1 LRLRHRLPLSF
12 VLVAGLSVVV
22 AALFLTLS
30 LQRRAVR
37 RLADGL
43 RSQALLARDLAR
55 GEADLHAAADG
66 LADRIG
72 QELGV
77 RVTVIGAD
85 GTVLGDTDLDG
96 EALRNVENH
105 SDRPEVKE
113 AQARGSGEAIRW
125 SHTLGS
131 DLLYV
136 AVRLDPDDAGRGVV
150 RLAVPLDEVRRAER
164 AVVGPVALAAL
175 ASILLA
181 AGLGFLASG
190 RLVRRLDR
198 LSGAA
203 AAIADGQA
211 GARTRRGPEDELGA
225 VERSL
230 NRMAETL
237 DERHALLLRQRN
249 QMQSVLEGMVEGVLL
264 TDATGRILLAN
275 TAFERIFDAPPP
287 LEGRRP
293 LEAAR
298 VPGLQESI
306 EAALAASGPLTREI
320 ELLRGH
326 QEKVLRASL
335 APLRGDGGG
344 PAGAV
349 AVFHDVTEL
358 KRLEQ
363 ARREF
368 VANVSHELRTPLTA
382 IKGYSE
388 TLLHG
393 GLADPGSAAEFVR
406 VIDRH
411 AERLRLLIED
421 LLDLAAVEQGRARLD
436 LEPTSPSWVSAQAVG
451 VVRRAADLKRQTFAV
466 DVPDDLPAIRADR
479 DRLAQVLINLLDNA
493 VKFTPDGGR
502 IRIRAR
508 AANGHMEFAVSDN
521 GPGIPADELG
531 RIFERFYRVERSR
544 DRREGGTGLGLAIA
558 KHLVQAM
565 EGSIEAE
572 SDPGSGATFRVTLP
586 LAG

>member
-1 LRLRHRLPLSF
+1 MRLRHRLPLSF

-22 AALFLTLS
+22 AALFLTLA
-30 LQRRAVR
+30 LQRRTVR

-43 RSQALLARDLAR
+43 RSQAILARDLAR
-55 GEADLHAAADG
+55 AETDLRGSADG

-72 QELGV
+72 KDLGV

-96 EALRNVENH
+96 DALRNVENH
-105 SDRPEVKE
+105 AGRPEVKE
-113 AQARGSGEAIRW
+113 ALARGSGEAIRW

-136 AVRLDPDDAGRGVV
+136 AVRLDPDEPGRGVV
-150 RLAVPLDEVRRAER
+150 RLAVPLDEVQRAER
-164 AVVGPVALAAL
+164 AVVGPVASAAL

-181 AGLGFLASG
+181 AGLGLLASG

-198 LSGAA
+198 LAGAA
-203 AAIADGQA
+203 AAIADGKA
-211 GARTRRGPEDELGA
+211 GARTRRGPEDELGE

-237 DERHALLLRQRN
+237 DDRHAALLRQRN

-275 TAFERIFDAPPP
+275 RAFERIFDAPPP
-287 LEGRRP
+287 LEGLRP

-306 EAALAASGPLTREI
+306 EAALEATSPLTREI
-320 ELLRGH
+320 ELLRG
-326 QEKVLRASL
+326 SL
-335 APLRGDGGG
+335 APLRGDDGE
-344 PAGAV
+344 PIGAV

-393 GLADPGSAAEFVR
+393 GLADPESAAAPR
-406 VIDRH
+406 RWH
-411 AERLRLLIED
+411 RLPSALQRNRE
-421 LLDLAAVEQGRARLD
+421 
-436 LEPTSPSWVSAQAVG
+436 SPSTACA
-451 VVRRAADLKRQTFAV
+451 
-466 DVPDDLPAIRADR
+466 
-479 DRLAQVLINLLDNA
+479 
-493 VKFTPDGGR
+493 
-502 IRIRAR
+502 AR
-508 AANGHMEFAVSDN
+508 ATRWRRSRGVSD
-521 GPGIPADELG
+521 PRA
-531 RIFERFYRVERSR
+531 
-544 DRREGGTGLGLAIA
+544 
-558 KHLVQAM
+558 
-565 EGSIEAE
+565 
-572 SDPGSGATFRVTLP
+572 
-586 LAG
+586 

>member
-1 LRLRHRLPLSF
+1 
-12 VLVAGLSVVV
+12 V

-30 LQRRAVR
+30 LQKRAVR
-37 RLADGL
+37 RLADSL
-43 RSQALLARDLAR
+43 RAQAVLARDLAR
-55 GEADLHAAADG
+55 TGTDLPAGADA

-72 QELGV
+72 RELDL
-77 RVTVIGAD
+77 RVTVIAAD
-85 GTVLGDTDLDG
+85 GTVLGDTDFDG
-96 EALRNVENH
+96 EKIRALENH
-105 SDRPEVKE
+105 AERPEVKE
-113 AQARGSGEAIRW
+113 AMAHGAGESIRW
-125 SHTLGS
+125 SHSVQG

-136 AVRLDPDDAGRGVV
+136 AVRIDPDDPARGVM
-150 RLAVPLDEVRRAER
+150 RLAVPLDEVRRAEW
-164 AVVGPVALAAL
+164 AVAGPIAAAAL

-181 AGLGFLASG
+181 AALGVLASG
-190 RLVRRLDR
+190 RLVRRLER
-198 LSGAA
+198 LSNAA
-203 AAIADGQA
+203 AAIAAGQA
-211 GARTRRGPEDELGA
+211 SARARPGRADEVGE

-230 NRMAETL
+230 NRMADTL
-237 DERHALLLRQRN
+237 DERLALLLHQRN
-249 QMQSVLEGMVEGVLL
+249 QMHSVLEGMVEGVLL

-275 TAFERIFDAPPP
+275 RAFERMFDAPPP

-306 EAALAASGPLTREI
+306 EAALEAPGPLTREI
-320 ELLRGH
+320 ELVRAH

-335 APLRGDGGG
+335 APLRG
-344 PAGAV
+344 AMAERLGAV

-382 IKGYSE
+382 IKGYAE

-393 GLADPGSAAEFVR
+393 GLADPASAIEFVR

-411 AERLRLLIED
+411 AERLRLLIEE

-436 LEPTSPSWVSAQAVG
+436 LEPTSPAEVSAQAVG
-451 VVRRAADLKRQTFAV
+451 VVRPAADFKHQSFSI
-466 DVPDDLPAIRADR
+466 DVPEDLPRCRADR
-479 DRLAQVLINLLDNA
+479 DRLAQVLINLLGNA

-502 IRIRAR
+502 IGIRAR
-508 AANGHMEFAVSDN
+508 ASNGHMEIAVFDN

-565 EGSIEAE
+565 DGSIEAE
-572 SDPGSGATFRVTLP
+572 SAPGSGATFRVTLP
-586 LAG
+586 LAR

>member
-1 LRLRHRLPLSF
+1 
-12 VLVAGLSVVV
+12 V

-30 LQRRAVR
+30 LQRRTVR

-43 RSQALLARDLAR
+43 RAQAILARDLAR
-55 GEADLHAAADG
+55 READLQADADP

-72 QELGV
+72 GELHL
-77 RVTVIGAD
+77 RMTVIAGD
-85 GTVLGDTDLDG
+85 GKVLGDSDLDG
-96 EALRNVENH
+96 EALRTVENH
-105 SDRPEVKE
+105 ADRPEVRE
-113 AQARGSGEAIRW
+113 ALAHGAGQAIRW
-125 SHTLGS
+125 SHTIGS

-150 RLAVPLDEVRRAER
+150 RLAVPLDEVQRAER
-164 AVVGPVALAAL
+164 AVAAPVAAAAL

-181 AGLGFLASG
+181 AGLGVLASG
-190 RLVRRLDR
+190 RLVRRLER
-198 LSGAA
+198 LSKAAGAL
-203 AAIADGQA
+203 ADGRTA
-211 GARTRRGPEDELGA
+211 TRTRPGPADEVGE

-230 NRMAETL
+230 NRMADTL
-237 DERHALLLRQRN
+237 DERMALLLHQRN

-275 TAFERIFDAPPP
+275 RAFERIFDAPPP

-298 VPGLQESI
+298 VPGLQESV
-306 EAALAASGPLTREI
+306 EAALEAEGPLTREI
-320 ELLRGH
+320 ELLRGS

-335 APLRGDGGG
+335 APLRGSGGESI
-344 PAGAV
+344 GAV

-411 AERLRLLIED
+411 AERLRLLIEE

-436 LEPTSPSWVSAQAVG
+436 LESTSPAEVSAQAVG
-451 VVRRAADLKRQTFAV
+451 LVQPAADIKRQTLAV
-466 DVPDDLPAIRADR
+466 DVPADLPPCRADR
-479 DRLAQVLINLLDNA
+479 GRLAQVLINLLGNA

-502 IRIRAR
+502 IGIRAR
-508 AANGHMEFAVSDN
+508 ASNGHLEIAVTDN

-565 EGSIEAE
+565 DGSIEAE
-572 SDPGSGATFRVTLP
+572 SVPGAGSTFRITLP
-586 LAG
+586 LAD

>member
-1 LRLRHRLPLSF
+1 M
-12 VLVAGLSVVV
+12 

-43 RSQALLARDLAR
+43 RSQAILARDLAR
-55 GEADLHAAADG
+55 AEPDLGVAADG

-72 QELGV
+72 TELGV

-85 GTVLGDTDLDG
+85 GTVLGDTDLDAEG
-96 EALRNVENH
+96 LRTVENH
-105 SDRPEVKE
+105 ASRPEVQE
-113 AQARGSGEAIRW
+113 AMAKGAGESIRW
-125 SHTLGS
+125 SHTIGS

-136 AVRLDPDDAGRGVV
+136 AVRLDPGDPARGVV
-150 RLAVPLDEVRRAER
+150 RLSVPLDEVQRAER
-164 AVVGPVALAAL
+164 AVAGPVAAAAL

-181 AGLGFLASG
+181 AGLGVLASR

-198 LSGAA
+198 LSVAA
-203 AAIADGQA
+203 AAIADGNTT
-211 GARTRRGPEDELGA
+211 ARTRRGPADELGE

-237 DERHALLLRQRN
+237 DERHAALLRQRN

-306 EAALAASGPLTREI
+306 EAALAAAGPLTREI

-335 APLRGDGGG
+335 APLRSDGGESI
-344 PAGAV
+344 GAV

-393 GLADPGSAAEFVR
+393 GLADTGSAVEFVR

-411 AERLRLLIED
+411 AERLRLLIEE

-436 LEPTSPSWVSAQAVG
+436 LEPTSPAEVSAQAVG
-451 VVRRAADLKRQTFAV
+451 VVRQAADIKHQTFAI
-466 DVPDDLPAIRADR
+466 DVPEDLPPCRADR
-479 DRLAQVLINLLDNA
+479 DRLAQVLINLLGNA

-502 IRIRAR
+502 IGIRAR
-508 AANGHMEFAVSDN
+508 ASNGHMVIAVSDT

-558 KHLVQAM
+558 KHLVHAM
-565 EGSIEAE
+565 DGSIEAE
-572 SDPGSGATFRVTLP
+572 SAPGSGATFRVTLP

>member
-1 LRLRHRLPLSF
+1 
-12 VLVAGLSVVV
+12 V

-30 LQRRAVR
+30 LQKRAVR
-37 RLADGL
+37 RLADSL
-43 RSQALLARDLAR
+43 RAQAVLASDLAR
-55 GEADLHAAADG
+55 GETDLAAGADA

-72 QELGV
+72 REANL
-77 RVTVIGAD
+77 RVTVIAAD
-85 GTVLGDTDLDG
+85 GTVLGDTDFDG
-96 EALRNVENH
+96 EKIRALENH
-105 SDRPEVKE
+105 ADRPEVKE
-113 AQARGSGEAIRW
+113 AMARGAGESVRW
-125 SHTLGS
+125 SHSVQG

-136 AVRLDPDDAGRGVV
+136 AVRLDPDDPARGVM
-150 RLAVPLDEVRRAER
+150 RLAVPLDEVRRAEW
-164 AVVGPVALAAL
+164 AVAGPIAAAAL

-181 AGLGFLASG
+181 AALGVLASG
-190 RLVRRLDR
+190 RLVRRLER
-198 LSGAA
+198 LSNAA
-203 AAIADGQA
+203 AAIAA
-211 GARTRRGPEDELGA
+211 GKSATRARPGAGDEVGE

-237 DERHALLLRQRN
+237 DDRLALLLHQRN

-275 TAFERIFDAPPP
+275 RAFERMFDAPPP

-306 EAALAASGPLTREI
+306 EAALEAHGPLTREI
-320 ELLRGH
+320 ELVRSH

-335 APLRGDGGG
+335 APLRGPGGERI
-344 PAGAV
+344 GAV

-382 IKGYSE
+382 IKGYAE

-393 GLADPGSAAEFVR
+393 GLTDPGSAAEFVR

-411 AERLRLLIED
+411 AERLRLLIEE
-421 LLDLAAVEQGRARLD
+421 LLDLAAVAQGRARLD
-436 LEPTSPSWVSAQAVG
+436 LEPTSPAEVSAQAVG
-451 VVRRAADLKRQTFAV
+451 TVRPAADIKRQTFTI
-466 DVPDDLPAIRADR
+466 DVPENLPPCRADR
-479 DRLAQVLINLLDNA
+479 DRLAQVLINLLGNA

-502 IRIRAR
+502 IGIRAR
-508 AANGHMEFAVSDN
+508 ASNGHMEIAVFDN

-565 EGSIEAE
+565 DGTIEAD
-572 SDPGSGATFRVTLP
+572 SAPGSGATFRVILP
-586 LAG
+586 LAV